1 MYHFLSD
8 SYKHRSTDFDM
19 RLEYWD
25 HIWFS
30 IIPIRVPLIQF
41 AHSTVY
47 LFDLEACKRGH
58 YYRYLDVETEQ
69 NSPFSQRI
77 VEAL

>member
-1 MYHFLSD
+1 M
-8 SYKHRSTDFDM
+8 RS
-19 RLEYWD
+19 ECWD
-25 HIWFS
+25 HIWSS
-30 IIPIRVPLIQF
+30 IIPIRVPLILF

-47 LFDLEACKRGH
+47 LFDLEACKHGH

-77 VEAL
+77 VEALLFMEAIRDTNQKQT

>member
-1 MYHFLSD
+1 MH
-8 SYKHRSTDFDM
+8 
-19 RLEYWD
+19 LEYWD
-25 HIWFS
+25 HIWSS
-30 IIPIRVPLIQF
+30 IIPIRVPLILF

-47 LFDLEACKRGH
+47 LFDLEACKHDH

-69 NSPFSQRI
+69 NSPLSQRI